1 MSSLTLQAQPPTIEM
16 MARRFGVLSEP
27 MRLRL
32 LQALREGEKSVGEL
46 AAETQATHPNVSRH
60 LSVLSLAGLLHR
72 RKQGQQVFYSVSS
85 PEIFTVC
92 ERLTVSFE

>member
-1 MSSLTLQAQPPTIEM
+1 MSLQAQSPTIEM

-32 LQALREGEKSVGEL
+32 LDALREGEKSVGQL
-46 AAETQATHPNVSRH
+46 ASETQATHPNVSRH
-60 LSVLSLAGLLHR
+60 LGVLSMAGLLQR
-72 RKQGQQVFYSVSS
+72 RKQGQQVFYSVCA

-92 ERLTVSFE
+92 ERLSVSFD